1 MNIAVG
7 DRVELQGLPVQTGKV
22 VRIGRTWS
30 APWRR
35 SYFVKPDDTKTG
47 YSILKLSR
55 GNIRWVL
62 PPGSEADPPNSA

>member
-35 SYFVKPDDTKTG
+35 SYFVKPDGSKTG

-55 GNIRWVL
+55 SNIRWVL
-62 PPGSEADPPNSA
+62 PPAAEQQPDT

>member
-1 MNIAVG
+1 VNIAAG

-22 VRIGRTWS
+22 VRIGRTRS

-55 GNIRWVL
+55 RNIRWVL
-62 PPGSEADPPNSA
+62 PSSETESPNSS

>member
-1 MNIAVG
+1 VNIAVG

-55 GNIRWVL
+55 RNIRWVL
-62 PPGSEADPPNSA
+62 PSSETESPNSS

>member
-1 MNIAVG
+1 VNIAVG

-22 VRIGRTWS
+22 MRIGRSWS
-30 APWRR
+30 APWRQ

-55 GNIRWVL
+55 SNIRWVL
-62 PPGSEADPPNSA
+62 PSAEEHDGA

>member
-1 MNIAVG
+1 VNIAVG

-22 VRIGRTWS
+22 VRIGRSWS

-35 SYFVKPDDTKTG
+35 SHFVKPDDTKTG

-55 GNIRWVL
+55 RNIRWVL
-62 PPGSEADPPNSA
+62 PSSETESPNSS

>member
-1 MNIAVG
+1 VNIAAG

-55 GNIRWVL
+55 RNIRWVL
-62 PPGSEADPPNSA
+62 PSSETESPNSS